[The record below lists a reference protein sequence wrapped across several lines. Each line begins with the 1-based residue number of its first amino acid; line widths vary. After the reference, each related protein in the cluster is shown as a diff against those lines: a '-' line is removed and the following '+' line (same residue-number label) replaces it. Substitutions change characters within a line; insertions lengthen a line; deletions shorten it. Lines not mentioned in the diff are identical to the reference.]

1 MIFKKKYFKNNKYY
15 KMENENENNFVG
27 DSTTIKNDMS
37 LNYVFKLDKMNMF
50 EIQNSITFEEKV
62 ELEYFDTILNNYDMI
77 YESLGRFKDHKN
89 GFKTI
94 TDKATIRTL
103 LEKRVKHGNTF
114 TYKSDGGRLI
124 PTGYSCCMMNKVL
137 RHTIAGKNNTDID
150 IVNAHP
156 TQLSWYCHG
165 KNWPCHNLDYYINN
179 RDDFLKKCIDY
190 YSDDENGFLDRD
202 GAKIMILSLINDNNN
217 KFNSDNPLFNFHNE
231 IKILQDLI
239 SKDRKD
245 LYLKAKRKRPENA
258 KGRCMSLFLQEM
270 ENKIC
275 QCMIQYCQKN
285 NIHISAPCFDGLLIS
300 HCDDVDKLITSL
312 QDYVF
317 ETLDIK
323 ITLSEKKMISGIS
336 VLLDNLDNKSV
347 KSDKSDRTDKT
358 DKNKNY
364 DIFDISMIQDEKCG
378 IYVLN
383 KLKKDKT
390 LYFHKKNCELFIFN
404 EDKILYEERDMDY
417 IITFISS
424 SCKEYFEEIGLYDT
438 TKEYSPSVAKA
449 ISSRKVDIYKTTFQ
463 RSVWTQIRVRLPDD
477 SDFIDKYFDKIP
489 HLIPLKDNK
498 ILDTRFDM
506 IRDRTKEDLFTIT
519 TNLSYDKDVDVS
531 ITRNFLKNYLIKD
544 GKVMDEDDET
554 HIDSFIYVL
563 AYLITGYNHL
573 KKIFIMIGVKDTGKS
588 TIWNDKMFNLFGE
601 FYATVDKKVVCDT
614 NTNSVHNQEFFTML
628 RRRFIS
634 CGELTEHDKFNVSL
648 MKTVTGND
656 KKVPLRRCGG
666 NKNYNGVIDCK
677 VVLPLNSMIKT
688 GDDAIM
694 QRIIAFNFPNVFKP
708 TTITFDEL
716 FYIKEGINNNF
727 VSTIFKYAHL
737 FERNNREI
745 KWSNQIS
752 LSTTNVLTECDDIL
766 EFFTNQFTLTEDF
779 SDRIQ
784 KQDIFNMF
792 RDLYSS
798 SIYTKHKNKF
808 YKKFE
813 IYLNNNRI
821 YRHSHYSGIKYKGFE
836 NETDITEDL

>member
-1 MIFKKKYFKNNKYY
+1 
-15 KMENENENNFVG
+15 
-27 DSTTIKNDMS
+27 
-37 LNYVFKLDKMNMF
+37 MNQF
-50 EIQNSITFEEKV
+50 EIQNSITFV
-62 ELEYFDTILNNYDMI
+62 EDVNLDYFDTIINNYDMI

-103 LEKRVKHGNTF
+103 IEKRLKHGNSF

-124 PTGYSCCMMNKVL
+124 PTGGISSYSCCMMNKVL
-137 RHTIAGKNNTDID
+137 RHTIAGKNNIDLD

-156 TQLSWYCHG
+156 NGLSWYCHIR
-165 KNWPCHNLDYYINN
+165 NWPCHNLDNYINN
-179 RDDFLKKCIDY
+179 REDFLKKVIDY
-190 YSDDENGFLDRD
+190 YGDDENGCLDRD
-202 GAKIMILSLINDNNN
+202 GAKIKILSLINDNNN
-217 KFNSDNPLFNFHNE
+217 KFNSENPLFDFHNE

-239 SKDRKD
+239 SKERKD
-245 LYLKAKRKRPENA
+245 LYLKAKRKSPENA

-285 NIHISAPCFDGLLIS
+285 NIYITAPCFDGLLIS
-300 HCDDVDKLITSL
+300 RCDDVDKLITSL

-323 ITLSEKKMISGIS
+323 ITLSEKKMNSGIS

-347 KSDKSDRTDKT
+347 KSDRTDKT
-358 DKNKNY
+358 DKNKIY
-364 DIFDISMIQDEKCG
+364 DIFDISMIQDEQCG
-378 IYVLN
+378 IFVLN

-404 EDKILYEERDMDY
+404 EDKVLYEEHDIDY

-424 SCKEYFEEIGLYDT
+424 TCKEYFEILGLYDT

-463 RSVWTQIRVRLPDD
+463 RSVLTQIKVRLPDD

-506 IRDRTKEDLFTIT
+506 IRDRTKEDFFTIT

-544 GKVMDEDDET
+544 GKVIDDDDEI
-554 HIDSFIYVL
+554 HIDSFL
-563 AYLITGYNHL
+563 FCMAYCILGYNHL
-573 KKIFIMIGVKDTGKS
+573 KKIFIMIGVKNTGKS
-588 TIWNDKMFNLFGE
+588 TILNDKMFSLFGD
-601 FYATVDKKVVCDT
+601 FYSTVDKKVVCDT

-648 MKTVTGND
+648 MKTITGDD

-666 NKNYNGVIDCK
+666 NKNYDGIIDCK

-688 GDDAIM
+688 GDDALM
-694 QRIIAFNFPNVFKP
+694 KRVIAFNFPNVFTPK
-708 TTITFDEL
+708 TISSEEL
-716 FYIKEGINNNF
+716 FYVKEGINNNF
-727 VSTIFKYAHL
+727 VSTIFKYCHL

-745 KWSNQIS
+745 QWSNQIK

-766 EFFTNQFTLTEDF
+766 QFVTNNFTLTDDY
-779 SDRIQ
+779 SDRIP
-784 KQDIFNMF
+784 KQDVFNMF
-792 RDLYSS
+792 RDLYSA

-813 IYLNNNRI
+813 SYLDGRRI
-821 YRHSHYSGIKYKGFE
+821 YRDRDYSGIKYKGFDFD
-836 NETDITEDL
+836 TDITEDL